1 MTASALFDL
10 SGKTAIVTGGASGI
24 GQAVALGLAASG
36 ADVVIADLNAD
47 SARAMVPRVLGLGRR
62 ALAFA
67 VDVTQPD
74 QVAGLLE
81 SSRAALG
88 DIDILVNAAGINL
101 RGDSVDISD
110 DAINRVLQV
119 NLMGVLHCCRL
130 IGAHMVE
137 RGSGSIV
144 NISSIMGSLAA
155 PRILA
160 YVTAK
165 GGVTQLT
172 RALGVEWAT
181 SGVRVNA
188 VGPGYC
194 RTPLIHQ
201 VMDDPA
207 WLGRVVQR
215 TPMGRLAEPEEIVG
229 PVLFLAS
236 NAASYVTGTVLFA
249 DGGYTAS

>member
-1 MTASALFDL
+1 MTASSLFDL
-10 SGKTAIVTGGASGI
+10 SGKNAIVTGGASGI
-24 GQAVALGLAASG
+24 GRAVAMGLAASG
-36 ADVVIADLNAD
+36 ADVAIADLNLESGNAVA
-47 SARAMVPRVLGLGRR
+47 ARILGLSRR
-62 ALAFA
+62 ALAVPA
-67 VDVTQPD
+67 DVTQPD
-74 QVAGLLE
+74 QVRRLLDTAR
-81 SSRAALG
+81 SALG
-88 DIDILVNAAGINL
+88 DIDILINAAGINI
-101 RGDSVDISD
+101 RGDSATIDD
-110 DAINRVLQV
+110 DAIDRVLRV
-119 NLMGVLHCCRL
+119 NLMGVLHCCRV
-130 IGAHMVE
+130 IGGHMVE

-160 YVTAK
+160 YVTSK

-181 SGVRVNA
+181 AGVRVNA

-194 RTPLIHQ
+194 RTPLINQ

-207 WLGRVVQR
+207 WLARVVQR

>member
-1 MTASALFDL
+1 VSASALFDL

-36 ADVVIADLNAD
+36 ADVVIADLNKA
-47 SARAMVPRVLGLGRR
+47 SAEAMVPRIAGLGRR
-62 ALAFA
+62 AYSISM
-67 VDVTQPD
+67 DVTQPK
-74 QVAGLLE
+74 QVADLLE
-81 SSRAALG
+81 ESRVQLG
-88 DIDILVNAAGINL
+88 DIDILVNAAGINV

-110 DAINRVLQV
+110 DAINQVLQV
-119 NLMGVLHCCRL
+119 NLMGVLHCCRV

-160 YVTAK
+160 YVTSK

-194 RTPLIHQ
+194 RTPLINQ

-207 WLGRVVQR
+207 WLARVEQR
-215 TPMGRLAEPEEIVG
+215 TPMGRLAEPQEIVG
-229 PVLFLAS
+229 PVLFLVS
-236 NAASYVTGTVLFA
+236 DAASYVTGTVLFV
-249 DGGYTAS
+249 DGGYTAA

>member
-1 MTASALFDL
+1 MSASALFDL

-24 GQAVALGLAASG
+24 GQAVALGLAVSG
-36 ADVVIADLNAD
+36 ANVVIADLNKAN
-47 SARAMVPRVLGLGRR
+47 AEAMVPRIVGLGRR
-62 ALAFA
+62 AHSISM
-67 VDVTQPD
+67 DVTRPK
-74 QVAGLLE
+74 QVADLLE
-81 SSRAALG
+81 ESRAQFG
-88 DIDILVNAAGINL
+88 DIDILVNAAGINV

-110 DAINRVLQV
+110 DAINQVLQV
-119 NLMGVLHCCRL
+119 NLMGVLHCCRV

-144 NISSIMGSLAA
+144 NISSIMGSLAG

-160 YVTAK
+160 YVTSK

-194 RTPLIHQ
+194 RTPLINQ

-207 WLGRVVQR
+207 WLARVEQR
-215 TPMGRLAEPEEIVG
+215 TPMGRLAEPQEIVG
-229 PVLFLAS
+229 PVLFLVS
-236 NAASYVTGTVLFA
+236 DAASYVTGTVLFV